1 MILLPGPPNELIPMF
16 HQDIFPYLN
25 RLQPE
30 TIYSVMVKLCGV
42 GESLVETEILDLIEA
57 TGKSND
63 CHLRPKQAKSICV

>member
-42 GESLVETEILDLIEA
+42 GEPGRDRDSRSDRG
-57 TGKSND
+57 TGKIQR
-63 CHLRPKQAKSICV
+63 LPLTPKQAKSICV